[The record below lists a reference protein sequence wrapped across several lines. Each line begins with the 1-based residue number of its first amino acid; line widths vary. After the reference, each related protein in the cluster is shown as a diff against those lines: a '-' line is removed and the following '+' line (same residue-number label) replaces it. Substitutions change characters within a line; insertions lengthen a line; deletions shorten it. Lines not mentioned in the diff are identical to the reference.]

1 MATNLATIDD
11 ITLAALDVFENRLVA
26 AKRCSRK
33 LEKSFGQK
41 GAQIGDSVR
50 VRLPI
55 QGTVRT
61 GQAWAGQDISEQ
73 YTTMVLN
80 YQKGMDFSM
89 SSKERKL
96 DLNSMT
102 EQILKPY
109 IVRLANEVD
118 KDILEVATKACYQAV
133 GTPGSTPSALSTFLG
148 AGKLL
153 TNQTCPRGKGER
165 HLMLDAD
172 TEASMVDQLKG
183 LFQNDSK
190 LASQYDSGEM
200 GYVAGM
206 NWNVDQNVYTHTA
219 GTYTAQGKVSGANQ
233 TGSSLITNTWTSGG
247 TALKAG
253 DRFTIANVFDVN
265 PVTKSTLK
273 NLKQFVVLQ
282 DIADTTGAITM
293 SISPAIVGPGDPY
306 QNVSALPADAAQLTM
321 FSASGT
327 VSPTNILWNEEAVSL
342 AIVPL
347 EKPDGV
353 NNASMKYDDQSGV
366 GLRYIEWYDGDTD
379 LWKSRFDVVYGILPQ
394 RMEWAC
400 AIAA

>member
-1 MATNLATIDD
+1 MANNFAVIDD
-11 ITLAALDVFENRLVA
+11 ITLAALDVFENTLVA
-26 AKRCSRK
+26 AKKCSRK
-33 LEKSFGQK
+33 LEAGFGQK
-41 GAQIGDSVR
+41 GAQRGDTCR

-61 GQAWAGQDISEQ
+61 GQAWAGQNIDEQ
-73 YTTMVLN
+73 YTTMTLS
-80 YQKGMDFSM
+80 YQKGMDFAM

-96 DLNSMT
+96 SLNSMT

-133 GTPGSTPSALSTFLG
+133 GTPGTTPTALSTFLQ

-153 TNQTCPRGKGER
+153 TNQTCPRGKGQR
-165 HLMLDAD
+165 QLMLDAD
-172 TEASMVDQLKG
+172 TEASMVDNLKA
-183 LFQNDSK
+183 LYQNDSK
-190 LASQYDSGEM
+190 ISSQYDTGEI

-219 GTYTAQGKVSGANQ
+219 GTFTVAGKVNAANQSGA
-233 TGSSLITNTWTSGG
+233 SLVTNTWTSA
-247 TALKAG
+247 TLKAG

-265 PVTKSTLK
+265 PVTKATLK
-273 NLKQFVVLQ
+273 NLKQFVLT
-282 DIADTTGAITM
+282 ADVSDTAGAATL
-293 SISPAIVGPGDPY
+293 SISPAIVGPGSPY
-306 QNVSALPADAAQLTM
+306 QNVDSLPAAAAQLTM
-321 FSASGT
+321 FATTGA
-327 VSPTNILWNEEAVSL
+327 VSPTNLVMNEEAVSL

-347 EKPDGV
+347 ECPDGV
-353 NNASMKYDDQSGV
+353 NTARMKYDEQSGV

-394 RMEWAC
+394 RPEWMV